1 MLKTLDMKK
10 SSVGSVGK
18 ILTEEAVDLDVDK
31 FLAVD
36 VDELLEK
43 ELFAEDV
50 VTLDVEKILTEE
62 EVDAVIVLQPE
73 VFLILHVATDFKL
86 PQDFMLPQILSELF
100 SSLCGTLGFLR
111 KAPMWSKRR
120 SRSLQGGE
128 QLCFLKRRCLF
139 FFFRFDHP
147 CNLTVTAIKIA
158 FPEMR
163 SEVSTADHVQLLNLT
178 IH

>member
-1 MLKTLDMKK
+1 MLKTLDAEKA
-10 SSVGSVGK
+10 SVGSVGK
-18 ILTEEAVDLDVDK
+18 ILTEDAVDLDVDVDK
-31 FLAVD
+31 FLTE
-36 VDELLEK
+36 ELLTVEDKLLTK

-120 SRSLQGGE
+120 SRSHQGG
-128 QLCFLKRRCLF
+128 K
-139 FFFRFDHP
+139 
-147 CNLTVTAIKIA
+147 
-158 FPEMR
+158 
-163 SEVSTADHVQLLNLT
+163 
-178 IH
+178 

>member
-1 MLKTLDMKK
+1 MLKTLDAEKA
-10 SSVGSVGK
+10 SVGSVGK
-18 ILTEEAVDLDVDK
+18 ILTEDAVDVDVDK
-31 FLAVD
+31 FLTE
-36 VDELLEK
+36 ELLTVDDKLLTK

-73 VFLILHVATDFKL
+73 VLILHVATDFKL

-120 SRSLQGGE
+120 SRSHQGG
-128 QLCFLKRRCLF
+128 K
-139 FFFRFDHP
+139 
-147 CNLTVTAIKIA
+147 
-158 FPEMR
+158 
-163 SEVSTADHVQLLNLT
+163 
-178 IH
+178 

>member
-1 MLKTLDMKK
+1 MLKTLDTEKA
-10 SSVGSVGK
+10 SAGSVGK
-18 ILTEEAVDLDVDK
+18 ILTEDVVDVDMDK
-31 FLAVD
+31 FLTVD
-36 VDELLEK
+36 DKLLTK

-50 VTLDVEKILTEE
+50 VTLDVEEILTEE

-120 SRSLQGGE
+120 SRSLQGG
-128 QLCFLKRRCLF
+128 K
-139 FFFRFDHP
+139 
-147 CNLTVTAIKIA
+147 
-158 FPEMR
+158 
-163 SEVSTADHVQLLNLT
+163 
-178 IH
+178 

>member
-1 MLKTLDMKK
+1 MLKTLDAEKA
-10 SSVGSVGK
+10 SVGSVGK
-18 ILTEEAVDLDVDK
+18 ILTEDVVDVDVDK
-31 FLAVD
+31 FLTEELSVE
-36 VDELLEK
+36 ELLTVDDKLLTK

-73 VFLILHVATDFKL
+73 VFLILHVATYFKL
-86 PQDFMLPQILSELF
+86 PQDFMLPQISSELF

-128 QLCFLKRRCLF
+128 
-139 FFFRFDHP
+139 
-147 CNLTVTAIKIA
+147 
-158 FPEMR
+158 
-163 SEVSTADHVQLLNLT
+163 
-178 IH
+178 